1 MKIKESLGI
10 LILILLAFSFALI
23 SPTLINQ
30 ATNVSIKENYS
41 MGETLEGN
49 FTLKLENVNPN
60 ALLKTNLGHSISL
73 RDFLKNNSKPFAC
86 ESFGCGDRYV
96 NSSVGFG
103 SGSIGLPS
111 LKGIRIFGDDVRIP
125 FVSEGGDIQIKAN
138 LEFEKANQIPLKITF
153 GDGVIWRFTEESDD
167 FSRKILKGI
176 EDTSEATFNLGIG
189 DNNYCQKFSL
199 VPTKKILLGAEFENP
214 TNDRLFLSLRKSE
227 VETLGECDFV
237 ASSNT
242 NCIATLDSEIQ
253 AGEYY
258 VCIRSDSSSTNIMLG
273 SKEVSNGGGYYGSL
287 GGSSSIDYSIFAKI
301 PKYSAGESQ
310 TELFEE
316 DDKSLI
322 LGEIQNYLIKN
333 YRKGTTNLADCSNS
347 CFIPVNF
354 EGISNDLK
362 ITNFLLKYSS
372 KVGTPT
378 VTEIYNITKTP
389 ITENFNG
396 TIKLEKADFEADFT
410 GSKKLIVTL
419 NETKLFE
426 KNISVISI
434 PMIIRSV
441 FPTTIPAGIPVL
453 FIADVFSASP
463 ITSYTWTFGDGT
475 TRTTGSNSVT
485 KAYENITTYNL
496 NLKAINNASQTIEQ
510 NFSII
515 TQSPENYLN
524 SSWDRKNNNFNK
536 LSAEIDALSIPFK
549 TQIKAKIGIEGIRTE
564 LNSIASARTSATT
577 SQQYLELA
585 LRILNLDVPQSIWIE
600 EKTTEPFLTDFNK
613 IDLSIINSLA
623 GTTLTGEQYQ
633 RYISNWEMG
642 NVNGT
647 KERISLAILSEEGVK
662 SNLATIYKI
671 NVRSNENSH
680 LIIQSGTMESSRTL
694 ESAGNGKALSLEKN
708 KQETLDLLSFESVSP
723 AIYVSPSPSGI
734 KIIDP
739 KDIGPC
745 NYNNICEDGEDW
757 RNCRHD
763 CRSWSIIIWFLVG
776 IFIVTIIAYTFVQ
789 VQFKKKYE
797 LSLFNSK
804 QELHNLVESIRNSQE
819 NKIADKEITDKLI
832 KKGWSREQV
841 DYAIKKSKGEKT
853 RPYEIIP
860 VGKIMAQFK
869 GKPNN
874 KNEKHNK

>member
-96 NSSVGFG
+96 NSSVGFE
-103 SGSIGLPS
+103 SGILIPSRDYGFRVLENNLVNSISNLKFDLNLNFPEQSQVPISIRFFESNFYWRYQEPS
-111 LKGIRIFGDDVRIP
+111 ENYTR
-125 FVSEGGDIQIKAN
+125 FVSTGCFN
-138 LEFEKANQIPLKITF
+138 P
-153 GDGVIWRFTEESDD
+153 
-167 FSRKILKGI
+167 
-176 EDTSEATFNLGIG
+176 SEA
-189 DNNYCQKFSL
+189 S
-199 VPTKKILLGAEFENP
+199 
-214 TNDRLFLSLRKSE
+214 TNDVSL
-227 VETLGECDFV
+227 TD
-237 ASSNT
+237 N
-242 NCIATLDSEIQ
+242 EIC
-253 AGEYY
+253 E
-258 VCIRSDSSSTNIMLG
+258 
-273 SKEVSNGGGYYGSL
+273 
-287 GGSSSIDYSIFAKI
+287 
-301 PKYSAGESQ
+301 
-310 TELFEE
+310 
-316 DDKSLI
+316 
-322 LGEIQNYLIKN
+322 
-333 YRKGTTNLADCSNS
+333 
-347 CFIPVNF
+347 
-354 EGISNDLK
+354 K
-362 ITNFLLKYSS
+362 ITNMPSTKRIKLGVNYTLLDGPGNPRIEVSIS
-372 KVGTPT
+372 KDGGSLYDKKDNFTTPLVSGDYMGEVIIDYEEAIPSGDYTICVKKIAGERGVRISRQSLRENTCGYTPHSLFVKIPTYVGTNSKMSINLNELEEGGNIKLSAMNYLNINYGRNCSSGCILPIKVEGT
-378 VTEIYNITKTP
+378 VDGTNIEQISFDYNVGSLIQRNEIYNITKTP

-763 CRSWSIIIWFLVG
+763 CRPWPIIIWFLVG